1 VSIIFNK
8 VSYLYNQNTSMEQ
21 AGLSDV
27 SFELHAG
34 SFTAVVGHTG
44 SGKSTLL
51 QHFNALLKPTSG
63 TVEIAG
69 FKIDAE
75 TSNKGLKPLR
85 QQVGIVFQFPESQL
99 FEETVEKDIAFGPQ
113 NFGLSEAEAHKRART
128 WLHRVG
134 LSKDLANRS
143 PFDLSGGQMRRVA
156 IAGIMASEPAVLCL
170 DEPAAGL
177 DPQGHQQ
184 IMQLFKKYQAAGHTV
199 VLITHDMDDAAR
211 YADDVLVMDH
221 GHLVKHASPAEVFKD
236 KSWLAKHH
244 LQQPATVAFSQQLAA
259 NGMQFDQLPLT
270 KADLVK
276 AICQQVKGADQ

>member
-1 VSIIFNK
+1 MSIIFNK

-21 AGLSDV
+21 VGLSDV
-27 SFELHAG
+27 DFELQTG

-63 TVEIAG
+63 SVEIAG
-69 FKIDAE
+69 FKIDAD

-113 NFGLSEAEAHKRART
+113 NFGLSEKEAHERARI
-128 WLHRVG
+128 WLQRVG
-134 LSKDLANRS
+134 LSQDLASRS

-177 DPQGHQQ
+177 DPLGHQQ
-184 IMQLFKKYQAAGHTV
+184 IMHLFKQYQAAGHTV

-211 YADDVLVMDH
+211 YADDMLVLDH
-221 GHLVKHASPAEVFKD
+221 GKLVKHASPAEVFKD
-236 KSWLAKHH
+236 KEWLIKHH
-244 LQQPATVAFSQQLAA
+244 LQQPATVAFSQQLAEQ
-259 NGMQFDQLPLT
+259 GMKFDHLPLT

-276 AICQQVKGADQ
+276 AICEQVQGGNQ